1 MPYELRTMTVRD
13 AVPADAEELV
23 RLRVVMF
30 EAMGRDVT
38 VGDWQ
43 RPCVEVFRRE
53 LGGPGLIATV
63 IDAPDGGLA
72 SCAAAFVRLDLPR
85 PGETATASAHLHN
98 VCTDPAWR
106 RRGLARLVVTA
117 LVERLDAL
125 GVRRSDLHAS
135 EDGRSL
141 YESLGY
147 KPYTGGVEMVRRLS

>member
-1 MPYELRTMTVRD
+1 MNWTVRP

-23 RLRVVMF
+23 RLRVVVF

-72 SCAAAFVRLDLPR
+72 CTAAAFVRLDLPR
-85 PGETATASAHLHN
+85 PGEIGSMSAHLHN

-106 RRGLARLVVTA
+106 RRGLARLAVTA
-117 LVERLDAL
+117 LIAQLDAL

-135 EDGRSL
+135 EDGLSL
-141 YESLGY
+141 YESLGF
-147 KPYTGGVEMVRRLS
+147 KPYAGGVEMVRYLS

>member
-1 MPYELRTMTVRD
+1 MNWTVRP
-13 AVPADAEELV
+13 AVPSDAEELV

-43 RPCVEVFRRE
+43 RPAVDAFRRE
-53 LGGPGLIATV
+53 LGGSNLIATV
-63 IDAPDGGLA
+63 IDAPTGGLA

-85 PGETATASAHLHN
+85 PGETGTVSAHLHN

-106 RRGLARLVVTA
+106 RQGLARVVVTE
-117 LVERLDAL
+117 LVAQLDDL

-135 EDGRSL
+135 PDGLSL

-147 KPYTGGVEMVRRLS
+147 KPYAGGVEMVRRLS